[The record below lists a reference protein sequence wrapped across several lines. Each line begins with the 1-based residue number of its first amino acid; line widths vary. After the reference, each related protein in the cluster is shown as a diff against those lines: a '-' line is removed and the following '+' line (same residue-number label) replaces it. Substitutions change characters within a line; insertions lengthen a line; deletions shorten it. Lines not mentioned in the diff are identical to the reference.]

1 VAGMT
6 DQNAKITTIK
16 AAQKFFSEDKD
27 RAFEAKM
34 VDENAKLFVLQQ
46 QLEKDTQG
54 RINFF
59 GLSVNETIRT
69 CLINGMS
76 KKADNVKDTFK
87 VPDKR
92 FWYIKLH
99 ALTSIRDFEGLDA
112 FAKSRRSPIGYEAFV
127 RHLIEKGHLK
137 DAATFVPRC
146 DSNKRVDLYVD
157 CGDWRA
163 AGKECKE
170 RGDKAKMEQLRKNCP
185 NSLIARVLD
194 QLAAG
199 MK

>member
-1 VAGMT
+1 MT
-6 DQNAKITTIK
+6 DQSAKITAIK

-27 RAFEAKM
+27 RNFEAKM
-34 VDENAKLFVLQQ
+34 VDENAKLLTLQQ
-46 QLEKDTQG
+46 QLEKDAGG
-54 RINFF
+54 RVSFF

-69 CLINGMS
+69 CLVNGMS
-76 KKADNVKDTFK
+76 KDADNVKGTFK

-99 ALTSIRDFEGLDA
+99 ALASIRDFEGLDA
-112 FAKSRRSPIGYEAFV
+112 FARSKRSPIGYEAFV

-137 DAATFVPRC
+137 EAATFVPRC
-146 DSNKRVDLYVD
+146 DSTKRVDLYVD

-185 NSLIARVLD
+185 NSLIARELD
-194 QLAAG
+194 QLAAT